1 MKKFILLL
9 LLLSA
14 SVPMLAQ
21 EGARDAIAVLNRC
34 GKPLKGDDTVF
45 TNADSHRTLL
55 YERGTLLFERV
66 GDNGWK
72 FVSGSHKKQK
82 DLTADQM
89 AVFMGPCLKLAL
101 ADSAA
106 PEPIKTVTSV
116 QRMETSAKHSIKK
129 VILYALLGLV
139 VLGGIFFLISR
150 HKPSDPDDE

>member
-1 MKKFILLL
+1 MKSFILLL

-14 SVPMLAQ
+14 SVPLFAQ
-21 EGARDAIAVLNRC
+21 EGARDAMAVLNRC

-55 YERGTLLFERV
+55 YERGTLLFDRV

-82 DLTADQM
+82 NLSADQM

-106 PEPIKTVTSV
+106 PAPIKKETPCTAHRNICEALHQGSHSVRSAGSRDPRRHPLPVFPPQTV
-116 QRMETSAKHSIKK
+116 
-129 VILYALLGLV
+129 
-139 VLGGIFFLISR
+139 
-150 HKPSDPDDE
+150 